1 MHLTKL
7 FDAFLEY
14 LPLYLSYFYHS
25 VYFIPHITTYCPSQR
40 LQFAGGKEGTGD
52 TVIAL
57 ALCILRQLHNN
68 LSACSSG
75 NHLRQLAYAD
85 IGVWVGNVICLA

>member
-7 FDAFLEY
+7 FHAFLEY

-25 VYFIPHITTYCPSQR
+25 DYFIPHITINRPSQR
-40 LQFAGGKEGTGD
+40 LRFADGNEGTGD
-52 TVIAL
+52 AVVAL
-57 ALCILRQLHNN
+57 ALCVFTQLDNN

-75 NHLRQLAYAD
+75 NHLRQLAEGD
-85 IGVWVGNVICLA
+85 VGVWIGYVVCLA